1 MPPFPF
7 GVLMRCFQCGAEHA
21 FHALTASHKYAFCSQ
36 ECKDTAL
43 RQFLSPH
50 YYYENP
56 KDHPHYKSASTV
68 ELQDYDSRE
77 TIPWHVKNIRRHQ
90 ADFLKSYAEDRP
102 RAIADAE
109 KKLNE
114 HILAQAERER
124 TCDARSMVTVRPS
137 VCYLLACD
145 WKARP
150 RLREVAR
157 VRARTVL
164 PPGLGAGTAYRGA
177 GSDSIDGGA
186 NPACAAGG
194 ARRAGSGDCASA
206 CEVARAAML
215 PARMKDAIRIRIMV
229 YSFGPLRSPK
239 SPRPKAIVRSCGV
252 R

>member
-1 MPPFPF
+1 
-7 GVLMRCFQCGAEHA
+7 MRCFQCGAEHA

-124 TCDARSMVTVRPS
+124 IAEREEQERKDDEQLR
-137 VCYLLACD
+137 
-145 WKARP
+145 KAKEKGDRYFAE
-150 RLREVAR
+150 LREQ
-157 VRARTVL
+157 
-164 PPGLGAGTAYRGA
+164 
-177 GSDSIDGGA
+177 A
-186 NPACAAGG
+186 NRDNMKWDQQHAADL
-194 ARRAGSGDCASA
+194 AEEERW
-206 CEVARAAML
+206 
-215 PARMKDAIRIRIMV
+215 K
-229 YSFGPLRSPK
+229 PK
-239 SPRPKAIVRSCGV
+239 PFKL
-252 R
+252 